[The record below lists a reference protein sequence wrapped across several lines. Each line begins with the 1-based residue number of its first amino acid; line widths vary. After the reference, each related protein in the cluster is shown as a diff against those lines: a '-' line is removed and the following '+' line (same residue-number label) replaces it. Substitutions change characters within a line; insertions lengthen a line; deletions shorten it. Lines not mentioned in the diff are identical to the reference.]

1 MKTNYDKEI
10 DYSIS
15 LLENIDKVLMCSFLE
30 DKRCTLSLI
39 LPEKMVFSENKLLNF
54 FQNEFFSLIFLN
66 SNELEGKKR
75 KTSWG

>member
-15 LLENIDKVLMCSFLE
+15 LLKNIDKVLICSFLE
-30 DKRCTLSLI
+30 DKRCILSSI